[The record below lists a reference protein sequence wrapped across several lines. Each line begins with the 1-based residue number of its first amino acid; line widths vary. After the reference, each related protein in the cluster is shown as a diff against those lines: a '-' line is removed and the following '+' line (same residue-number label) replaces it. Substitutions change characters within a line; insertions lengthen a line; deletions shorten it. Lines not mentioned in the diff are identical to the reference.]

1 MYHSF
6 GIYAIVNKV
15 NGMAYVGQT
24 SDSFGSR
31 RDCHFASLRGG
42 YGVNNLIQEDWDKY
56 GGDNFEFVILKKC
69 SDEDDLDKLERE
81 FIARQRL
88 SGCYNIGDGGAEAPN
103 TGKHLSEETK
113 KKIGI
118 KNAVNGLGRKATD
131 ETKARMSEAQAKR
144 WSGIDEC
151 KRKEI
156 TSRMSD
162 ATRGKKWDDEKKSE
176 YSKSQWERPHAAKID
191 ADTVRRI
198 RQMYD
203 DGLGSI
209 ADIARC
215 FNMNKCTVGA
225 IIRFERWKHI

>member
-24 SDSFGSR
+24 SDCFGDR

-42 YGVNNLIQEDWDKY
+42 YGVNHLIQEDWDKY

-81 FIARQRL
+81 FIERQRL
-88 SGCYNIGDGGAEAPN
+88 SGCYNIGNGGAEAPN

-131 ETKARMSEAQAKR
+131 ETKARMSESQAKR
-144 WSGIDEC
+144 WRKSRRRTANRWMWRQRSTPRTPRTTTRRRASILCLNGSDHMQPRSTQTRFVGSGRC
-151 KRKEI
+151 
-156 TSRMSD
+156 TTM
-162 ATRGKKWDDEKKSE
+162 AL
-176 YSKSQWERPHAAKID
+176 AASLILLD
-191 ADTVRRI
+191 VLI
-198 RQMYD
+198 
-203 DGLGSI
+203 
-209 ADIARC
+209 
-215 FNMNKCTVGA
+215 
-225 IIRFERWKHI
+225 